1 MLLETLTIPATL
13 LVLFILILSF
23 ALFHP
28 NQHLKDDR
36 KHPPGPKPLPII
48 GNLHMLGKLPH
59 RTLQALAKKHGPIMS
74 IKLGQIP
81 AIVVSSPETAEL
93 FLKTHDVVFA
103 SRPKIQAAEY
113 LSYGGKG
120 MVFTEY
126 GPYWRHVRK
135 LCTTQL
141 LSSSKVEMLGPL
153 RREELGVFVKSVE
166 KVAASGDVVNLSEQI
181 GELMSN
187 IVCKMIL
194 GCSKDDRFD
203 LKGLTRQVLHL
214 VGVFNVADYVPWA
227 AIFDLQGLKTKLKK
241 ARNAFDQVFE
251 QIIKDH
257 EYPTDRDKKSVQYSE
272 DFVDML
278 LSHMHQAMDQQ
289 EQDHFIDRTNVKA
302 IIIDMIAGAFETS
315 GVALEWAMS
324 ELLRHPKDM
333 KKLQQ
338 ELTDV
343 VGMNRF
349 VEECDLPKLHFL
361 DMVVKETLRLY
372 PPGPLLVPRE
382 SSQDICI
389 DGYHIKKKTR
399 ILINAWAI
407 GRDPKVWSE
416 NAEMFYPERFS
427 DSDIDIRGHD
437 FRLLPFGSGRRGCPG
452 IQLGLTTFGFALA
465 QLVHCFDWKLPI
477 GMSCDDLDMTEAFG
491 LSIPRSKHLLAIPTY
506 RLSNEA

>member
-1 MLLETLTIPATL
+1 MIFHQTSLKMLLETLAVPETL
-13 LVLFILILSF
+13 FVVFILVLSF

-28 NQHLKDDR
+28 NHLKDDR

-93 FLKTHDVVFA
+93 FLKTHDIVFA
-103 SRPKIQAAEY
+103 SRPKTQASEY
-113 LSYGGKG
+113 LSYGSKG
-120 MVFTEY
+120 MVFSEY
-126 GPYWRHVRK
+126 GSYYRHVRK
-135 LCTTQL
+135 LCASQL
-141 LSSSKVEMLGPL
+141 LSASKVEMFRPL
-153 RREELGVFVKSVE
+153 RREELRVFVKSLE
-166 KVAASGDVVNLSEQI
+166 KVAASGDVVNLSQQI

-194 GCSKDDRFD
+194 GRTKDDRFD
-203 LKGLTRQVLHL
+203 LKGLTHDVLYL
-214 VGVFNVADYVPWA
+214 TGVFNVADYLPWA
-227 AIFDLQGLKTKLKK
+227 AIFDLQGLKKKLKK
-241 ARNAFDQVFE
+241 VSTAFDQVFE

-257 EYPTDRDKKSVQYSE
+257 EHHTDRDKKSLHSD
-272 DFVDML
+272 DFVDIL
-278 LSHMHQAMDQQ
+278 VSHMHQAMDQ
-289 EQDHFIDRTNVKA
+289 EEHDHFIDRTNVKA
-302 IIIDMIAGAFETS
+302 IILDLIAGAFETS

-333 KKLQQ
+333 KKLQE

-349 VEECDLPKLHFL
+349 VEECDLSKLPFL
-361 DMVVKETLRLY
+361 NMVVKETLRLY

-382 SSQDICI
+382 SSQDISI
-389 DGYHIKKKTR
+389 DGYVIKKKTR

-416 NAEMFYPERFS
+416 NADMFYPERFV
-427 DSDIDIRGHD
+427 DSNIDIRGHD

-465 QLVHCFDWKLPI
+465 QLVHCFNWQLPI
-477 GMSCDDLDMTEAFG
+477 GISADNLDMTETF
-491 LSIPRSKHLLAIPTY
+491 
-506 RLSNEA
+506 